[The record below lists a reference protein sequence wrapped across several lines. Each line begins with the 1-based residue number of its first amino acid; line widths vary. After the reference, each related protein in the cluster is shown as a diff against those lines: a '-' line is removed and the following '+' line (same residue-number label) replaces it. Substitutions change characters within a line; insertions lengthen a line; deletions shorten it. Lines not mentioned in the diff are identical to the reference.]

1 MGVIQR
7 QSFKHSVV
15 NFTGLAVGALSMLLL
30 YPRVLEPY
38 GLMSFL
44 LGVSMLAL
52 PVLTLGANTVALRF
66 FPVFEDKTTGH
77 HGLLP
82 LLLAMCGAGCLLG
95 AALAGLFWPQLV
107 AGVRSPLLREYLW
120 VAFPYA
126 FLYVANSVLAVYCAN
141 FKRIVV
147 PSILFDLSQK
157 LVLPLLLVG
166 VWQGWWEL
174 GAALAGMVL
183 HALLVLV
190 GLALYLRSLG
200 QWHWRW
206 PDWAFLTPALRREM
220 VQFVGLG
227 AFGGF
232 ALLMVT
238 KLDGLMVGSVS
249 TLTETGVYAIAVNIA
264 AFIGVPTTSLYTA
277 SVSSVSRYLADNNL
291 AELGSLYKK
300 VSINLLVVGLLLLG
314 ALLTS
319 VDELFAILP
328 NRGAL
333 EVGKTALLL
342 LGLARLVEMATGLN
356 NYLIYY
362 SKYYRYSLLALALLA
377 AANVGLNLLLIPR
390 FGLSGAAAATLVS
403 ITLYNVFTLVMVQQ
417 KFGLQPFTR
426 AAPVAVLLALGVF
439 AVVSQVPR
447 TGWAWADLVLRSGL
461 FAIVFA
467 GLVLRFR
474 LSDDMNDAAR
484 KGWARAAAVFSFWKK
499 KV

>member
-15 NFTGLAVGALSMLLL
+15 NFTGLMVGALSMLLL

-44 LGVSMLAL
+44 LSVSAL
-52 PVLTLGANTVALRF
+52 GLPMLTLGANAVALRF
-66 FPVFEDKTTGH
+66 FPVFEDKPTGH

-82 LLLAMCGAGCLLG
+82 LLMLMCGAGCLLG
-95 AALAGLFWPQLV
+95 AVVAGLFWPQLV
-107 AGVRSPLLREYLW
+107 ASVRSPLLREYLW
-120 VAFPYA
+120 VAFPYSL
-126 FLYVANSVLAVYCAN
+126 LYVLNSVLAVYCAN

-157 LVLPLLLVG
+157 LALPLLLVG
-166 VWQGWWEL
+166 VWQGWWGL

-183 HALLVLV
+183 HALLVLL
-190 GLALYLRSLG
+190 GLVLYLRSLG
-200 QWHWRW
+200 QWHWR
-206 PDWAFLTPALRREM
+206 PDWTFLTPALRREM
-220 VQFVGLG
+220 MQFVGLG

-238 KLDGLMVGSVS
+238 KLDGLMVGSTS

-277 SVSSVSRYLADNNL
+277 SVSSVSRYLTDNNL
-291 AELGSLYKK
+291 TELDSLYKK

-319 VDELFAILP
+319 VDEMFAILP

-362 SKYYRYSLLALALLA
+362 SKYYRYSLLALGLLA
-377 AANVGLNLLLIPR
+377 AANVGFNLLLIPR
-390 FGLSGAAAATLVS
+390 FGLSGAAAAALIS
-403 ITLYNVFTLVMVQQ
+403 ITLYNLFTLVMVYQ

-426 AAPVAVLLALGVF
+426 AAPVALLLATGVF
-439 AVVSQVPR
+439 GLVWWVPR
-447 TGWAWADLVLRSGL
+447 TGYAWVDLVLRSGL
-461 FAIVFA
+461 FTVMFA
-467 GLVLRFR
+467 GLVLRFG
-474 LSDDMNDAAR
+474 LSHDLNDAAR
-484 KGWARAAAVFSFWKK
+484 KGWTRAATVFSFWKK
-499 KV
+499 KA

>member
-15 NFTGLAVGALSMLLL
+15 NFTGLVVGALSMLLL

-44 LGVSMLAL
+44 LSVSAL
-52 PVLTLGANTVALRF
+52 GLPMLTLGANAVALRF

-82 LLLAMCGAGCLLG
+82 LLLLMCGVGCLLG
-95 AALAGLFWPQLV
+95 AAVAGLFWPQLV
-107 AGVRSPLLREYLW
+107 ASVRSPLLREYLW
-120 VAFPYA
+120 VAFPYSL
-126 FLYVANSVLAVYCAN
+126 LYVLNSVLAVYCAN

-166 VWQGWWEL
+166 VWQGWWSL

-183 HALLVLV
+183 HALLVLL
-190 GLALYLRSLG
+190 GLVLYLRSLG
-200 QWHWRW
+200 QWHWR
-206 PDWAFLTPALRREM
+206 PDWAFLTPARRHEM
-220 VQFVGLG
+220 MQFIGLG

-238 KLDGLMVGSVS
+238 KLDGLMVGSTS

-277 SVSSVSRYLADNNL
+277 SVSSVSRYLTDNNL
-291 AELGSLYKK
+291 AELDSLYKK

-319 VDELFAILP
+319 VDEMFAILP

-362 SKYYRYSLLALALLA
+362 SKYYRYSLLALGLLA
-377 AANVGLNLLLIPR
+377 AANVGFNLLLIPR
-390 FGLSGAAAATLVS
+390 FGLSGAAAATLMS
-403 ITLYNVFTLVMVQQ
+403 ITLYNVFTLVMVHQ

-426 AAPVAVLLALGVF
+426 AAPVALLLALGVF
-439 AVVSQVPR
+439 GIVWQVPR
-447 TGWAWADLVLRSGL
+447 TGYPWADLMLRSGL
-461 FAIVFA
+461 FAVAFA
-467 GLVLRFR
+467 GLVLRFG
-474 LSDDMNDAAR
+474 LSDDLNDAAR

-499 KV
+499 NA